1 MKSAFAVTFISEDA
15 FAAASELALA
25 IKKQLTPAANS
36 CGILFAEEGFD
47 LGQLGFELEA
57 QLGFPIVGSSSTAQ
71 ISHSGYHRLSAT
83 LLVLTADD
91 CEFGVALS
99 PLVDYDVTATLQQ
112 VRQTLGGKQPEI
124 LFLFSTPKK
133 DFMADRLVAE
143 LSEASGN
150 KPIFGGLV
158 SDYGS
163 GERTS
168 IFWKG
173 QAHQDSFLIL
183 AVAGNIRPCFFL
195 HNVRPDGMLR
205 STVTAARASE
215 IMKIDDLSVYE
226 YLEKHGGDP
235 SNPASLAFSPIC
247 VELGDG
253 AEIGTKIMA
262 RIFFKVDKD
271 TGYGYTQSHIP
282 EGSTVSFRM
291 IDASDIAES
300 AQALFKGMSRSF
312 MSAKHS
318 KQDYVYST
326 VFGVSCI
333 ARHLVMNF
341 EYEIEGNLAREILPP
356 ELNFMAFYS
365 YGEFCP
371 VSIKNNRAEN
381 RMHNL
386 SLALCMF

>member
-15 FAAASELALA
+15 FAAASELAVA
-25 IKKQLTPAANS
+25 IKKQLVPGANS
-36 CGILFAEEGFD
+36 CGILFAEEAFD

-57 QLGFPIVGSSSTAQ
+57 QLGFPVVGCSSTAQ
-71 ISHSGYHRLSAT
+71 ISHSGYHRLSAS

-91 CEFGVALS
+91 CQFGVALS
-99 PLVDYDVTATLQQ
+99 PLDDFDVAGTFQQ
-112 VRQTLGGKQPEI
+112 LDQALGGQDPEI

-133 DFMADRLVAE
+133 EFMADRLVEE

-163 GERTS
+163 GEHTS

-173 QAHQDSFLIL
+173 KAHQDSFLIL
-183 AVAGNIRPCFFL
+183 AVSGNIRPCFFL

-215 IMKIDDLSVYE
+215 VMKIDDLSVYE

-235 SNPASLAFSPIC
+235 SNAASLAFSPIC

-282 EGSTVSFRM
+282 EGSTISFRM

-300 AQALFKGMSRSF
+300 AQALFKDMAKSF
-312 MSAKHS
+312 ANTKRDE
-318 KQDYVYST
+318 KDYVYST

-341 EYEIEGNLAREILPP
+341 EYEMEGDLARDILPP

-371 VSIKNNRAEN
+371 VSTKNNRAEN